1 MLIVYG
7 ITIFTGAA
15 LLFVV
20 QPMVGRMVLPMLG
33 GSPAVWNTAMVF
45 YQAVLLAGYAYAH
58 FTTRWLGVRR
68 QTALHTVMLVLPLF
82 VMPVVIPHGWT
93 PPTTHNPIPW
103 LLAVLA
109 MTVGVP
115 FFVVSATSPLLQRW
129 FSASGHRD
137 AADPYFL
144 YAASNCGSLLALAVY
159 PALIEPHLRLSQQSQ
174 WWTIGCVLL
183 AGLTCDPRWQR
194 PPPHLQARLWTDDY
208 ASVFSVFIWR

>member
-20 QPMVGRMVLPMLG
+20 QPMVGRMVLPLLG

-68 QTALHTVMLVLPLF
+68 QAGLHAVLLLLAF
-82 VMPVVIPHGWT
+82 LVMPVVIPHGWA

-159 PALIEPHLRLSQQSQ
+159 P
-174 WWTIGCVLL
+174 
-183 AGLTCDPRWQR
+183 
-194 PPPHLQARLWTDDY
+194 PPHLQARLWTDDY